1 MPEST
6 RTTWEDEM
14 TTAAA
19 RPATLE
25 DVARAAGVSRS
36 TASRVIAGTGAA
48 SPEARDRVAAA
59 ADRLG
64 YVPNAAAR
72 ALVRGAGVRLAVAVT
87 GTTSA
92 VLEDPY
98 VARVV
103 AAAAQVGTPH
113 GIGVSLHWLPRSAP
127 QALRE
132 LAYDRGV
139 CGIVLVNTTGS
150 VLDAVPRSLR
160 GRVASI
166 GIGSRTVPAFDVDN
180 GGGTTAVLHHLYATG
195 RRRIAMVTGP
205 RWLMCAGRSVRAY
218 RQMVREAGLP
228 VRLVR
233 GDFTPARGRAAAVE
247 VMERW
252 PDTDAIFAASDPT
265 ALGVIA
271 GLRRRG
277 VRVPGDVAVAGFDDI
292 PLAELS
298 TPALTTA
305 SHPVGRIATAAAQ
318 AVLDRRPVPPATFFP
333 SALVARDSA

>member
-1 MPEST
+1 
-6 RTTWEDEM
+6 M
-14 TTAAA
+14 THAAA

-36 TASRVIAGTGAA
+36 TASRVIAGTGFA
-48 SPEARDRVAAA
+48 SPDARDRVVAAV
-59 ADRLG
+59 DQLG
-64 YVPNAAAR
+64 YVPNPAAR

-92 VLEDPY
+92 VLDDPY
-98 VARVV
+98 VDRVV
-103 AAAAQVGTPH
+103 AAAARVCTPQ
-113 GIGVSLHWLPRSAP
+113 GLGVALHWLPRHAP
-127 QALRE
+127 QALRQ
-132 LAYDRGV
+132 LAFDRGV
-139 CGIVLVNTTGS
+139 CGIVLVNTTEP

-160 GRVASI
+160 GRIASI
-166 GIGSRTVPAFDVDN
+166 GIGSAAVPSFDVDN
-180 GGGTTAVLHHLYATG
+180 GGGATAVLHHLHATG

-205 RWLMCAGRSVRAY
+205 RWLSCAGRSVRAY
-218 RQMVREAGLP
+218 RQVMREAGLP

-233 GDFTPARGRAAAVE
+233 GDFTATRGRAAARE
-247 VMERW
+247 VLDRW
-252 PDTDAIFAASDPT
+252 PDTDAIFAASDAT

-318 AVLDRRPVPPATFFP
+318 AVLDRRPTPPATFFP
-333 SALVARDSA
+333 SALVPRDSA